1 MKSKR
6 IIGFDLARGLAIVG
20 MIMVNFKVVMSE
32 PSGNIYYRIM
42 DALSG
47 KAAALF
53 VILAGLGMTLMF
65 QSAKRKK
72 SKDAIRK
79 VKIDLLKRAAFLFVI
94 GLSYYFIWP
103 ADILHYYGIYL
114 SIGVLLLSVN
124 RKWLL
129 LISGILIFIYPVL
142 LMVFDYEAG
151 WIIERF
157 EYTDFFTLNGFFRNL
172 FFNGFHPVIPW
183 LAFLATG
190 IWVGRI
196 DFSNRSVLKKT
207 AIISIA
213 IFIATKFISM
223 ALLSIGPEMLEMTH
237 DDMMAMFSTEP
248 MPPNP
253 FYMISASSL
262 AIFVIC
268 ASVYLSDIFSNT
280 LMVNSLVSYGR
291 LALSNY
297 FFHVIIGMGVLA
309 IAFNDFETPLSSR
322 FIFWYA
328 LAYNL
333 VFIVFSHLWLKKF
346 KRGPIE
352 ILMRKITG

>member
-20 MIMVNFKVVMSE
+20 MIIVNFKVVMSGTSD
-32 PSGNIYYRIM
+32 PIYYPIM

-65 QSAKRKK
+65 QSAERKK
-72 SKDAIRK
+72 SKEAIRK

-114 SIGVLLLSVN
+114 SVGVLLLSVK

-129 LISGILIFIYPVL
+129 LISGTLIFIYPLL
-142 LMVFDYEAG
+142 LMVFDYETG
-151 WIIERF
+151 WIFETF
-157 EYTDFFTLNGFFRNL
+157 EYTDFFTLNGFLRNL

-183 LAFLATG
+183 FAFLVTG
-190 IWVGRI
+190 IWVGRM
-196 DFSNRSVLKKT
+196 DFSDRSVLKKT
-207 AIISIA
+207 AILSIG
-213 IFIATKFISM
+213 IFVVTKLMSI
-223 ALLSIGPEMLEMTH
+223 ALLSVAPQILGMIH
-237 DDMMAMFSTEP
+237 DDMIGMFSTEP

-268 ASVYLSDIFSNT
+268 VSVYWSDLFSNT
-280 LMVNSLVSYGR
+280 LVVNSLVSYGR

-297 FFHVIIGMGVLA
+297 FFHVIIGMGAVA
-309 IAFNDFETPLSSR
+309 IAFKDTETLLSSP
-322 FIFWYA
+322 FVFWYA
-328 LAYNL
+328 LGYNL
-333 VFIVFSHLWLKKF
+333 VFMVLSHLWLKKF

-352 ILMRKITG
+352 LLMRKVTG